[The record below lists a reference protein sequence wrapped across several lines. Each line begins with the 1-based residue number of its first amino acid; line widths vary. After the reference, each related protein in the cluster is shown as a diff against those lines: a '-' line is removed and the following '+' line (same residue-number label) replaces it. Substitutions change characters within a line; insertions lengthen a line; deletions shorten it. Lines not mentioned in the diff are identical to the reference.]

1 MACHWGRGT
10 AGRILFWRGS
20 QQIERKPGLHRGRAA
35 ALLKISA
42 AALLMTF
49 AVQGRSFAED
59 RALKLYNL
67 HTHERT
73 IIIFKRNGVYDRAGL
88 AAINEFLRDWRMN
101 RVTHMDPHL
110 LDLIW
115 KVYKQSGSHDY
126 IQVVCGYRSPPTNAL
141 LRRRSS
147 GVAEHS
153 QHMLGKAMDFFIP
166 DVPLAKLRAIGLRM
180 QLGGVGFYPTSGSP
194 FVHMD
199 TGGVRHWP
207 RMTREQLVRVFP
219 NGDTIHLPSD
229 GRPLPGYEQALAAYK
244 ARIAK
249 ETPTTDVASFAGRA
263 VLEDAQGEPSLV
275 ADMSVPNG
283 EVDDAETSKP
293 VAADKAPTAIA
304 AAMPAPAAAPAG
316 RAVGTAVA
324 SYVSA
329 PVPMP
334 RLAPHRPMPT
344 AVASL
349 APPAEDI
356 TAPAR
361 PPLDIATLAGLPLP
375 AGPFADPDDW
385 VQPQVPAALAT
396 AMAER
401 DQTRRTASLPI
412 APTAVVATIDV
423 SRPLRAEA
431 ITTAVLRNGSEATG
445 SNDVAGLLAYA
456 PASLPDSTPSV
467 ARPSDHK
474 PAIVA
479 AAAPA
484 PAPQPRAPLRMMA
497 PPLTMT
503 ALDTR
508 SLRMW
513 IAADSTRQKS
523 YAVLTMPD
531 FATDNDLMRK
541 PNVAFAAGFGDL
553 NGGSLRTDHF
563 SGPLVEQ
570 PRLVDLTQ
578 SAFVASR

>member
-1 MACHWGRGT
+1 MACPWGRGT

-20 QQIERKPGLHRGRAA
+20 QQIAHKPGPVRGRVGALLKIGAA
-35 ALLKISA
+35 ALLI
-42 AALLMTF
+42 TF
-49 AVQGRSFAED
+49 AAQARSFAED

-67 HTHERT
+67 HTHERA
-73 IIIFKRNGVYDRAGL
+73 IIVFKRNGVYDRSGL
-88 AAINEFLRDWRMN
+88 SAINEFLRDWREN

-110 LDLIW
+110 LDLVW
-115 KVYKQSGSHDY
+115 QVYKQSGSHDY
-126 IQVVCGYRSPPTNAL
+126 IQVVCGYRSPPTNAS

-147 GVAEHS
+147 GVAKNS

-219 NGDTIHLPSD
+219 NGNTIHVPSD

-244 ARIAK
+244 ARISS
-249 ETPTTDVASFAGRA
+249 ETPTTRVASFAGKA

-275 ADMSVPNG
+275 ADLSVPDD
-283 EVDDAETSKP
+283 EVDDAETTSPAAVSKP
-293 VAADKAPTAIA
+293 VPVVA
-304 AAMPAPAAAPAG
+304 AAAPPTPAASPVG

-324 SYVSA
+324 SYVSTS
-329 PVPMP
+329 VPMP
-334 RLAPHRPMPT
+334 RLAPRRPQSV

-361 PPLDIATLAGLPLP
+361 PPLDIATLASLPLP
-375 AGPFADPDDW
+375 DGPFADPDDW
-385 VQPQVPAALAT
+385 AQPQVPATLAA
-396 AMAER
+396 AMAQR
-401 DQTRRTASLPI
+401 DQTRRNSSLPI

-431 ITTAVLRNGSEATG
+431 ITTAVLRNGGYTG
-445 SNDVAGLLAYA
+445 GGDVAGLLAYA
-456 PASLPDSTPSV
+456 PASL
-467 ARPSDHK
+467 AEA
-474 PAIVA
+474 PAGRDLRAQQKAPVIA
-479 AAAPA
+479 ASAPA
-484 PAPQPRAPLRMMA
+484 PASQPTTPAHMMA

-513 IAADSTRQKS
+513 IGTESTRQKS

-531 FATDNDLMRK
+531 FATDNTLMRK
-541 PNVAFAAGFGDL
+541 PDVALAAGFG
-553 NGGSLRTDHF
+553 GATYSGLRTDHF
-563 SGPLVEQ
+563 SGPLVAQ
-570 PRLVDLTQ
+570 PDVVDLRQ
-578 SAFVASR
+578 GAFVAAR